1 MIDNLHPE
9 MLSNNTVR
17 AQSAEASLSCM
28 SLNFHATTAEV
39 DLGALAFNYQ
49 QLRQLIPP
57 SVKFLAVVKADAY
70 GHGAIAVSR
79 KLEELGTDFL
89 GVASVP
95 EGIELRQAGLDKPIL
110 ILSGIYP
117 EEVDEVLSHHLT
129 PMIYRLD
136 IAEALAAAA
145 RQRRTTIPIHIKVDT
160 GMGRIGLLPE
170 DTPAFVQ
177 RLQAFE
183 NLQIEGIASHLSTA
197 DEENPSFAEEQL
209 KRFSRTIEEIKKV
222 GITPRFY
229 HVANSAALVNLS
241 AANGTLVRP
250 GIMLYGSYP
259 AASLKPKIA
268 LRRVMSWKSRIADVK
283 KVPAGYPIS
292 YGRTFVTKH
301 DSLLAAI
308 PVGYADGYSRLLSNR
323 GEVLIKG
330 KRAPVVGRVCM
341 DWTMA
346 DVTAIPAVAAGD
358 EVVLMG
364 SQLGQEITAEEI
376 GGWVGTI
383 SYEILCSVGRR
394 VQRIYKG

>member
-1 MIDNLHPE
+1 
-9 MLSNNTVR
+9 
-17 AQSAEASLSCM
+17 M

-39 DLGALAFNYQ
+39 DLEALAFNYQ
-49 QLRQLIPP
+49 QLRRLIPP
-57 SVKFLAVVKADAY
+57 TVKLLAVVKADAY
-70 GHGAIAVSR
+70 GHGAVPVSR

-95 EGIELRQAGLDKPIL
+95 EGMELRQAGLRKPIL

-117 EEVDEVLSHHLT
+117 EEVEEVVSHHLT

-136 IAEALAAAA
+136 TAEALAAAA
-145 RQRRTTIPIHIKVDT
+145 KQRRATIPVHIKVDT

-170 DTPAFVQ
+170 SVPAFVQ
-177 RLQAFE
+177 RLKAFDSLE
-183 NLQIEGIASHLSTA
+183 IEGIATHLSTA
-197 DEENPSFAEEQL
+197 NEEDPCFAEEQL

-222 GITPRFY
+222 GITPPFY
-229 HVANSAALVNLS
+229 HVANSAGLVNFS
-241 AANGTLVRP
+241 AARHTLVRP

-259 AASLKPKIA
+259 AHSLKSKIDLQA
-268 LRRVMSWKSRIADVK
+268 VMSWKSRVADVRE
-283 KVPAGYPIS
+283 VPAGSPIS

-301 DSLLAAI
+301 TSLLAAI

-346 DVTAIPAVAAGD
+346 DVSAIPAVAAGD

-364 SQLGQEITAEEI
+364 GQMGQEITAEEI
-376 GGWVGTI
+376 AGWAGTI
-383 SYEILCSVGRR
+383 SYEILCLVGRR
-394 VQRIYKG
+394 VQRIYKD